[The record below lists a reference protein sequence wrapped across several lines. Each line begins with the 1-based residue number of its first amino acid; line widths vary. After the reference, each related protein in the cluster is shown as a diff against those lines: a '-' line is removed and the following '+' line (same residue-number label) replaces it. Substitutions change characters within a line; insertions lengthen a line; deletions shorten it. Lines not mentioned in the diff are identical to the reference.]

1 MSIITNKRLIEYSG
15 ALIALG
21 YGFFIY
27 LSDWPHIW
35 DISLW
40 DESTYL
46 ANGIY
51 FWDPSRMSHHE
62 SSPLYSY
69 LYKILGHFVGEPQK
83 LFQLMGLLVSA
94 GATISIFLCVLLLS
108 RNLLLAT
115 AIFAILIFSNF
126 GMVIPRLVYAA
137 VIILMIGSSVAFSL
151 KLIPARATVLTLTA
165 YLTAYIRPEFALA
178 FYILASI
185 AAISWTYNIISFKRN
200 GSFISSYWVD
210 VAISGGC
217 LIIIALLMSAW
228 SIPTIK
234 GDERALIAFGQHYA
248 LYWNSVHQPGS
259 DAYLNWQ
266 GLLAENFPGAKSE
279 LDALIKFP
287 KGMLDFLF
295 GNIKNLF
302 NIALQEGKS
311 LIIKYSWFFLILLSV
326 VAFGLRPRPREIPS
340 EQNRY
345 LYWSHTINALLC
357 LALASPVLISIIL
370 IYPRQHYLIVLVALI
385 FLYISLIA
393 KKSSA
398 NHSVIPSAILAIAF
412 SIFVVPAPSEPKPI
426 IEVIK
431 SLRNLHRSFGLVLE
445 ADGGWCYY
453 MPRRCTTRF
462 IQHIP
467 TDQNVIDYIASEG
480 IDSILVSPLMTAYAK
495 AYSQHDLQHL
505 LEDPPSFGWHK
516 TDIFPDVYLIEKN
529 GGHALSRG
537 GALFDDPKRFVRN
550 ISLGDQFGV
559 VASVGH
565 MSLFV
570 HPGMSTNTSFDF
582 HAGDFILE
590 AECQSLKIR
599 GYMDERI
606 PKAALDRG
614 AGSVNL
620 AILKNADT
628 LSVGPIH
635 HSVSHDFVYDPSPGD
650 ILRIIVDNA
659 GNSDTDWLILHL
671 EPDAC
676 QM

>member
-1 MSIITNKRLIEYSG
+1 MISTSNKRLIEFG
-15 ALIALG
+15 AVLITLG

-27 LSDWPHIW
+27 LSDWPNIW

-46 ANGIY
+46 SNGIY

-69 LYKILGHFVGEPQK
+69 FYKVLGHVVGDPQK

-115 AIFAILIFSNF
+115 AIFTILIFANF

-137 VIILMIGSSVAFSL
+137 VILLMIGSSVAFSL
-151 KLIPARATVLTLTA
+151 KLTPARATALTLTA

-185 AAISWTYNIISFKRN
+185 AAISWTYSIINFKIN
-200 GSFISSYWVD
+200 GGFLSSYSLD
-210 VAISGGC
+210 VAVSTGC
-217 LIIIALLMSAW
+217 LIIIALLMGAW
-228 SIPTIK
+228 SIPTIR
-234 GDERALIAFGQHYA
+234 GDERALMAFGQHYA
-248 LYWNSVHQPGS
+248 LYWNSLHQPGS

-266 GLLAENFPGAKSE
+266 ALLAKDFPGAESE
-279 LDALIKFP
+279 LDALMKYP
-287 KGMLDFLF
+287 KEMLGFLF
-295 GNIKNLF
+295 GNISTLF
-302 NIALQEGKS
+302 KMALQQSKS
-311 LIIKYSWFFLILLSV
+311 LVTKDAGFFVILLSV
-326 VAFGLRPRPREIPS
+326 VAYTLRPRPRRKPIGSKSPL
-340 EQNRY
+340 Y
-345 LYWSHTINALLC
+345 LNHAVDSLLC

-370 IYPRQHYLIVLVALI
+370 IYPRQHYLIVLVALLS
-385 FLYISLIA
+385 LYLSLIA
-393 KKSSA
+393 KNPA
-398 NHSVIPSAILAIAF
+398 PNYSVIAAGILAMAF
-412 SIFVVPAPSEPKPI
+412 SIFVTPAPSEAKPI

-431 SLRNLHRSFGLVLE
+431 SLRNQHRNFGLLLE

-453 MPRRCTTRF
+453 MPRRCTTRY
-462 IQHIP
+462 IQNIP
-467 TDQNVIDYIASEG
+467 TDQNVIDYIATEE
-480 IDSILVSPLMTAYAK
+480 IDSILVSPLMTSYAK
-495 AYSQHDLQHL
+495 AYAQHDLQHL
-505 LEDPPSFGWHK
+505 LEDPVSFGWHK
-516 TDIFPDVYLIEKN
+516 TDIFPDVYLIERNDGSAPK
-529 GGHALSRG
+529 RG
-537 GALFDDPKRFVRN
+537 AAMFDNPKRFVRN

-559 VASVGH
+559 VAPIGA

-570 HPGMSTNTSFDF
+570 HPGMTTNTSFDF
-582 HAGDFILE
+582 QASDFIRE
-590 AECQSLKIR
+590 AECQSLHIT

-606 PKAALDRG
+606 PETAFAKG

-620 AILKNADT
+620 AILKNAET
-628 LSVGPIH
+628 LSVGPIN
-635 HSVSHDFVYDPSPGD
+635 HSVSHDFVYIPSPGD

-659 GNSDTDWLILHL
+659 GNSDTDWLILHI
-671 EPDAC
+671 EPEAC